1 MVRKAFTISILALG
15 GFINTACSQVGLFTA
30 NIPAHFNDAKIV
42 QNIAYGEAPLQKLSL
57 YIPSSA
63 TENAPAPVLVFFH
76 GGRWSDGNKEQYK
89 FVADTFIKDG
99 FIVALADYRK
109 YPDVKFPAFVAD
121 AAGALAWVHDNIG
134 KYHGDTARLY
144 LAGHSSGAH
153 MAALVATDPQ
163 YLAAYDLDRNI
174 IAGFAGLSGPYAF
187 KPDEPD
193 LEDMFGPPERYP
205 LMRAPNFVDGGQP
218 PMLLLHGLD
227 DETVVLKNAEKLRDA
242 IEREGGQVT
251 LKTYEGIDHIETVG
265 SLMWFWSHKAPVK
278 KDMLEFFQHTKPKN

>member
-1 MVRKAFTISILALG
+1 MLRKTLTISLLAAATL
-15 GFINTACSQVGLFTA
+15 INAACTQVGLFAA
-30 NIPAHFNDAKIV
+30 NVPSHFNGAKSV

-57 YIPSSA
+57 HIPPSA
-63 TENAPAPVLVFFH
+63 TENSPAPVLVFFH
-76 GGRWSDGNKEQYK
+76 GGRWSDGHKEQYK
-89 FVADTFIKDG
+89 FVADAFISEG
-99 FIVALADYRK
+99 YIVALADYRK
-109 YPDVKFPAFVAD
+109 YPQVKFPAFIED
-121 AAGALAWVHDNIG
+121 AASALTWVHNNIAD
-134 KYHGDTARLY
+134 YNGDTKRLY

-163 YLAAYDLDRNI
+163 YLAAHNLNRDI
-174 IAGFAGLSGPYAF
+174 ITGFAGLSGPYAF

-205 LMRAPNFVDGGQP
+205 LMRAPNYVDGDQP

-242 IEREGGQVT
+242 IAREGGQVT

-265 SLMWFWSHKAPVK
+265 SLMWFWSYKAPVK
-278 KDMLEFFQHTKPKN
+278 QDMLEFFRQAQPE